1 MSTPRDGA
9 NYGFGFF
16 AAAIVIYVL
25 GIAGGLVS
33 GFLFGHHGWPTHHI
47 PGVIAILRHAGDPS
61 LAWGVPVGPRDLY
74 WASTVVVFVATICI
88 VLYGR
93 HLVGLI
99 RRRSN
104 DDPTKLPGFADEKE
118 IRAAA
123 GKKQLLAQGSTIRPS
138 VKRPKPRDLGFLLGE
153 SCGVDC
159 YSSYELS
166 IGIVGPP
173 RSGKGLN
180 LVTPFILD
188 APGAVLT
195 TSTKIDNLVLTMI
208 ARSKIGEITIMDP
221 EGLVTGVTSVTGPLK
236 RWSPLRGCESPST
249 SIRRAS
255 TLCAGVGEGVKDA
268 GLWVK
273 ETEIVTQCL
282 LHAGAIESPSRTAS
296 DLLRWSLSAANSRE
310 AVKILAEHPSA
321 TPGWS
326 QALDGVISSDERHR
340 DIVWSFVRT
349 VWAPLLDPKIVTQLT
364 PEPGAAFS
372 PFDFINGRGTLYLL
386 GTASGS
392 MVMENFIAALI
403 QDVIDVAYHEAS
415 KSNNGRL
422 DPSLSLILDEIS
434 NYPLKSLGGVASSGG
449 GNGLTTVAVVQSLA
463 QLRAQFGFE
472 VAQGIWDSMNVKLYL
487 PGSSSTADLR
497 DISQL
502 SGDRDFSETS
512 TTHHGGDGTAPSVSE
527 TTRQRP
533 VLDPA
538 MIRSIPMGHALLL
551 LRNAKPIMLTLKPW
565 TKRKRK
571 EVREL
576 RANKKAVEK
585 MLREGRNDA

>member
-1 MSTPRDGA
+1 MSVRTDHKDD
-9 NYGFGFF
+9 YTF
-16 AAAIVIYVL
+16 AWVIALCLAAYFLFV
-25 GIAGGLVS
+25 GGGLLSALLS
-33 GFLFGHHGWPTHHI
+33 GNGFPIHSAPPLLNFISH
-47 PGVIAILRHAGDPS
+47 LRNPS

-74 WASTVVVFVATICI
+74 WASTVFVFVVSIGGPWYLIARVKNRSRDRAT
-88 VLYGR
+88 
-93 HLVGLI
+93 
-99 RRRSN
+99 
-104 DDPTKLPGFADEKE
+104 DQDTLPGFASAREVKA
-118 IRAAA
+118 IAGRKHLRA
-123 GKKQLLAQGSTIRPS
+123 TIRSS
-138 VKRPKPRDLGFLLGE
+138 VKWPKPRDLGFVLGK
-153 SCGVDC
+153 SHRVDC

-173 RSGKGLN
+173 RSGKGIN
-180 LVTPFILD
+180 FIIPFILD
-188 APGAVLT
+188 APGAVVT

-208 ARSKIGEITIMDP
+208 ARSKIGEISIMDP
-221 EGLVTGVTSVTGPLK
+221 EGLVTSVTSVTGPLK

-282 LHAGAIESPSRTAS
+282 LHAGAIEGRTAS
-296 DLLRWSLSAANSRE
+296 DLLRWSLSASNSRE
-310 AVKILAEHPSA
+310 AVKILAENPSA

-386 GTASGS
+386 GTAGGS
-392 MVMENFIAALI
+392 MVMENFITALI

-415 KSNNGRL
+415 KSSNGFL
-422 DPSLSLILDEIS
+422 NPSLSLILDEIS

-449 GNGLTTVAVVQSLA
+449 GNGITTVAVVQSLA

-487 PGSSSTADLR
+487 PGSSSTGDLS
-497 DISQL
+497 DISRL
-502 SGDRDFSETS
+502 IGDRDVTETS

-585 MLREGRNDA
+585 VLRERRNDA